1 MNCPHCSTAFHPQFD
16 ENNLNFGYFHIYLY
30 QQNCPSCGK
39 YVLDVLVKNRN
50 TPESVL
56 VERFTA
62 FPAVPT
68 LRRIPQDVP
77 EPYKQ
82 DFIEAVQTLSISP
95 KASAALSRRI
105 IQALLRE
112 QAGTKSKD
120 LRVQIDE
127 VLDAKIFPSYIADD
141 LHAVRNIG
149 NFAAHEM
156 KDKLSGEIL
165 DVEPGEADWTLDVAA
180 AMLDFYFVEPAKA
193 VKRRTELNEKLKAAG
208 KPEIAEASTAPTKLQ
223 QPDGRTANIG
233 N

>member
-1 MNCPHCSTAFHPQFD
+1 MNCPHCSTAFHPQFA
-16 ENNLNFGYFHIYLY
+16 ESHLKFGYFHIFLY
-30 QQNCPSCGK
+30 QQACPSCGK
-39 YVLDVLVKNRN
+39 YILDVLVNDQSN
-50 TPESVL
+50 PERLL
-56 VERFTA
+56 VPRFTA
-62 FPAVPT
+62 FPDVPT
-68 LRRIPQDVP
+68 IRPIPQDVP
-77 EPYKQ
+77 EPCKQ
-82 DFIEAVQTLSISP
+82 DFIEAVQTLGISP

-120 LRVQIDE
+120 LRDQIDE
-127 VLDAKIFPSYIADD
+127 VLNAKIFPSYIADD

-165 DVEPGEADWTLDVAA
+165 DVEPGEAEWTLDVAA

-208 KPEIAEASTAPTKLQ
+208 KPEIAEASTAPTKVQ
-223 QPDGRTANIG
+223 QTGESADASE
-233 N
+233 